1 MCSLQ
6 ASPTSPSSW
15 GRTSGNLDPGSE
27 RTGQALADSRTLAS
41 LAARAA
47 AAKQGEAV
55 VVLDVRDLITITDY
69 FVIVS
74 GTSDRQVK
82 TIADD
87 VVKEMKARGV
97 RPVRQEG
104 EAGARWVLLDFV
116 DFVVHVFNEEE
127 REFYRLENLW
137 RDAPVV
143 DWAQGAEVSSRSG

>member
-1 MCSLQ
+1 
-6 ASPTSPSSW
+6 
-15 GRTSGNLDPGSE
+15 
-27 RTGQALADSRTLAS
+27 
-41 LAARAA
+41 
-47 AAKQGEAV
+47 
-55 VVLDVRDLITITDY
+55 VRDLITITDY